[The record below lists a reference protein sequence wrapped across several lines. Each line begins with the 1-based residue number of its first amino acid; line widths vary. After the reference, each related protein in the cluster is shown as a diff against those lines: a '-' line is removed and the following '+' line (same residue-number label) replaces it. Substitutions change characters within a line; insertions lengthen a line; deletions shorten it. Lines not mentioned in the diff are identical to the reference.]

1 MPNFNIDSVLI
12 ASHIVVALQQV
23 VSRNADPKMPSVL
36 SFGRII
42 ADGATNVIPDTV
54 KLEGTFRTMDE
65 VWRARAKELIGK
77 IAKGTAEA
85 MGGSCE
91 VNILHGYP
99 YLENH
104 PELTH
109 RSRKQAEE
117 YLGKENV
124 VDLDIWM
131 AAEDF
136 AFYSQKVDACFYRL
150 GVRNEA
156 KGITSGV
163 HTTTFDID
171 EDALEVGSGLMAW
184 LAVNELNS

>member
-1 MPNFNIDSVLI
+1 
-12 ASHIVVALQQV
+12 
-23 VSRNADPKMPSVL
+23 MPSVL
-36 SFGRII
+36 SFGKVT
-42 ADGATNVIPDTV
+42 AEGATNVIPDIV

-65 VWRARAKELIGK
+65 KWRARAKELINK

-99 YLENH
+99 FLENH
-104 PELTH
+104 PELT
-109 RSRKQAEE
+109 SRTKKQAEA

-124 VDLDIWM
+124 LDLDVWM
-131 AAEDF
+131 AGEDF

-156 KGITSGV
+156 KGIISQV
-163 HTTTFDID
+163 HTPTFDID
-171 EDALEVGSGLMAW
+171 EDALEVGAGLMAW
-184 LAVNELNS
+184 LTVNELNG